1 VWAID
6 ETITHCLNHVV
17 TTCVLNQ
24 LRGHWLLSNAL
35 AIVINL
41 IVVMEFETDP
51 LVDGN
56 ETFVL
61 FDVELH
67 MFNMW

>member
-1 VWAID
+1 MWAID
-6 ETITHCLNHVV
+6 EVIAHCLNHVV
-17 TTCVLNQ
+17 TTCVFNQ
-24 LRGHWLLSNAL
+24 SRGHWLLSNAL

-56 ETFVL
+56 ETLDL
-61 FDVELH
+61 FYVELH
-67 MFNMW
+67 MF